1 MQRLSTQSVN
11 SISTHSKL
19 DPTLL
24 KDSQLTTNR
33 LFTNAQNQQPTLS
46 RHTEQHHLLFSLPAR
61 DVCRGVYCHAL
72 KAANF
77 GSGTR
82 RDAVGESRPSRG
94 YANQTRRQHKLRPQ
108 TLTNVQL
115 PTNAQL
121 PTNGSSST
129 QPISDHT
136 RSMLYQRPQPDS

>member
-24 KDSQLTTNR
+24 KDSQLTINR

-72 KAANF
+72 RAANF
-77 GSGTR
+77 GQWAAKGGERVASVARTR
-82 RDAVGESRPSRG
+82 PDAKVARLWPT
-94 YANQTRRQHKLRPQ
+94 TRN
-108 TLTNVQL
+108 NVQL
-115 PTNAQL
+115 PINAQL
-121 PTNGSSST
+121 PTNGSSPT
-129 QPISDHT
+129 QPMSDHS
-136 RSMLYQRPQPDS
+136 RSMLYQWPQPDS

>member
-11 SISTHSKL
+11 SISTHSNL

-72 KAANF
+72 KAAIF

-82 RDAVGESRPSRG
+82 RDAVDESRPSRG
-94 YANQTRRQHKLRPQ
+94 YANQTRRQHKLRPL

-129 QPISDHT
+129 QPMSDHT
-136 RSMLYQRPQPDS
+136 RSML